1 MPGAPLMD
9 DSVLDDREALE
20 LLDAGE
26 MLRAVATAGAQVR
39 EALLHVDEELV
50 ARVAA
55 DGRPRAVVI
64 TGMGGSGIAA
74 DVASAVAGR
83 SCPVPVLASRGH
95 RLPGWVGGMDVVVA
109 VSCSGETEETL
120 SALDEAI
127 RRGARVVTVG
137 APGSSLSAR
146 ADDGRA
152 VHLPVDARGRMPRA
166 NLWGLATPVL
176 LVLDALGLAAVS
188 RQQLADLAD
197 QLDETSERCG
207 PGAESSQNPAKQ
219 VAVQVA
225 GSLPFVWGASDVA
238 AVAASRFGAQ
248 LAENAKYPAVTGA
261 LPEVHHNQVVVLAGR
276 FGALAES
283 QEDIFRDPFED
294 PAVAPELP
302 RMRLLL
308 LRDTEE
314 VEQVGRRADATV
326 GLAERFDVAVDVLR
340 AEGEHPVTR
349 LASLVAPLDF
359 ASVYLA
365 LLQGIDPSPIEPIL
379 ALKSGALDAGSPASD
394 REDRA

>member
-1 MPGAPLMD
+1 MTGAPLMD

-39 EALLHVDEELV
+39 EAVLHVDDELLGAV
-50 ARVAA
+50 SA
-55 DGRPRAVVI
+55 DGRPRAVVV

-74 DVASAVAGR
+74 EVAAAVAGLG
-83 SCPVPVLASRGH
+83 CPVPVVPHRGH
-95 RLPGWVGGMDVVVA
+95 RLPGWVGGMDLVVA

-137 APGSSLSAR
+137 ATGSSLSAR

-166 NLWGLATPVL
+166 NLWGLAVPVL
-176 LVLDALGLAAVS
+176 RVLDAL
-188 RQQLADLAD
+188 DLAD
-197 QLDETSERCG
+197 VPASQLAHLADELDRTSEACG
-207 PGAESSQNPAKQ
+207 PGAESSLNPAKR

-225 GSLPFVWGASDVA
+225 GSLPYVWGASEVASVA
-238 AVAASRFGAQ
+238 AARFAAQ
-248 LAENAKYPAVTGA
+248 LAENAKHPAVSGA
-261 LPEVHHNQVVVLAGR
+261 LTEVHHNQVVVMAGR
-276 FGALAES
+276 FGSLAEAT
-283 QEDIFRDPFED
+283 EDIFRDPFED
-294 PAVAPELP
+294 PEPGGDRP
-302 RMRLLL
+302 RMRVVL

-314 VEQVGRRADATV
+314 VEQVARRADATV
-326 GLAERFDVAVDVLR
+326 ALAERFDVAVDVLR
-340 AEGEHPVTR
+340 AEGDEPLLR

-365 LLQGIDPSPIEPIL
+365 LLQGLDPSPIEPIV
-379 ALKSGALDAGSPASD
+379 ALKSGVLGTGGD
-394 REDRA
+394 R

>member
-1 MPGAPLMD
+1 MTGAPLMD

-39 EALLHVDEELV
+39 EAVLHVDDELLGAV
-50 ARVAA
+50 TA
-55 DGRPRAVVI
+55 DGRPRALVV

-74 DVASAVAGR
+74 EVAAAVAGLG
-83 SCPVPVLASRGH
+83 CPVPVVPHRGH
-95 RLPGWVGGMDVVVA
+95 RLPGWVGGMDLVVA

-137 APGSSLSAR
+137 ATGSSLSAR

-166 NLWGLATPVL
+166 NLWGLAVPVL
-176 LVLDALGLAAVS
+176 RVLDAL
-188 RQQLADLAD
+188 DLAD
-197 QLDETSERCG
+197 VPASQLAHLADELDRTSEACG
-207 PGAESSQNPAKQ
+207 PGAESSLNPAKR

-225 GSLPFVWGASDVA
+225 GSLPYVWGASEVASVA
-238 AVAASRFGAQ
+238 AARFAAQ
-248 LAENAKYPAVTGA
+248 LAENAKHPAVSGA
-261 LPEVHHNQVVVLAGR
+261 LTEVHHNQVVVMAGR
-276 FGALAES
+276 FGSLAEAT
-283 QEDIFRDPFED
+283 EDIFRDPFED
-294 PAVAPELP
+294 PEPGGERP
-302 RMRLLL
+302 RMRVVL

-314 VEQVGRRADATV
+314 VEQVARRADATV
-326 GLAERFDVAVDVLR
+326 ALAERFDVAVDVLR
-340 AEGEHPVTR
+340 AEGDAPLLR

-365 LLQGIDPSPIEPIL
+365 LLQGLDPSPIEPIV
-379 ALKSGALDAGSPASD
+379 ALKSGLVG
-394 REDRA
+394 RGEDR